1 MATRTTARDYRILK
15 YISET
20 GFATIDL
27 IRREFWQG
35 KNNRHYYRRLQILA
49 RSGLIQPLRGDM
61 GIRLG
66 YRITKKGANL
76 LHARQCGEPHQTV
89 KAPKYKSTFEHDL
102 SATRVRDIITKSPIV
117 SDFIGEAEVR
127 SAFAKKY
134 GRQEKRDDRY
144 KVPDALFKLNTQK
157 GSFIA
162 ALEVECAAKSAER
175 YGKIFRQ
182 LCISKDFDVIFFIAK
197 DATLLALLRSH
208 LKKARD
214 TDKLVMLWPRQHG
227 FYFGLLDD
235 VTRLGLD
242 APFSGEERTFT
253 LCELAAETSRT
264 SQAN

>member
-1 MATRTTARDYRILK
+1 MAARTTARDHRILK
-15 YISET
+15 YLSET

-27 IRREFWQG
+27 IRKEFWQA

-76 LHARQCGEPHQTV
+76 LRRVQCGEPCQSV
-89 KAPKYKSTFEHDL
+89 KALKYKSTFEHDL
-102 SATRVRDIITKSPIV
+102 SAIRVRDIFTKSPIV
-117 SDFIGEAEVR
+117 SDFVGEAEVR
-127 SAFAKKY
+127 SALAKKY

-144 KVPDALFKLNTQK
+144 KVPDALFKLKTQK
-157 GSFIA
+157 GTFVA
-162 ALEVECAAKSAER
+162 ALEVECSTKSAER
-175 YGKIFRQ
+175 YVKIFRQ
-182 LCISKDFDVIFFIAK
+182 LCTSKDFDVIFFIAK
-197 DATLLALLRSH
+197 DATLLTVLRSH
-208 LKKARD
+208 LKKTRD

-253 LCELAAETSRT
+253 LRELAAETSRIPEI
-264 SQAN
+264 N